1 MIRPGK
7 PVFLNPPAGKGP
19 MKSKRF
25 VALSS
30 AVFLTLWSGC
40 RPERGQHPAVNVAGV
55 DEVVQAE
62 IQAGHFPGAVVLV
75 GTSDR
80 ILYHKAFGRAVAEP
94 FAAPMQKD
102 TVFDMASLTKPLAT
116 AASVMILIDRR
127 QLDPNDYV
135 RRYLPAFACG
145 GKEEAR
151 IRHLLTHTSG
161 LPAYTDAKELKDR
174 YGCPCPDKV
183 IEKICSLDAQSEP
196 GKEFRYS
203 CLGYITLAEIVRI
216 VSGQGVDEFS
226 RAHLFT
232 PLGMSDTRFNPPASW
247 QERIAATEI
256 VEEGLLRGTVHD
268 PLARLMGGISGN
280 AGLFSTAADLSVY
293 CRMLLNH
300 GSWKGRQILSPAAV
314 RMMTTAQS
322 HGRAYGF
329 DVSSGYAWVKGP
341 YASPAAF
348 CHTGYTGTSLV
359 CDPARDTYV
368 IILTNSVHP
377 HDKGTTR
384 KVRQKI
390 AEIVFAP
397 PCPGTM
403 TTGCSAQRRGDLP
416 PRNGTGASKS
426 Q

>member
-7 PVFLNPPAGKGP
+7 PVFLNGPAGKDA
-19 MKSKRF
+19 MKSKRL
-25 VALSS
+25 VVLSS
-30 AVFLTLWSGC
+30 ALLLTLLSGC
-40 RPERGQHPAVNVAGV
+40 RPERAPRPAVWLSGI
-55 DEVVQAE
+55 DEVVQQE

-94 FAAPMQKD
+94 FQAPMQED
-102 TVFDMASLTKPLAT
+102 TIFDMASLTKPLAT
-116 AASVMILIDRR
+116 AASIMVLIDRR

-161 LPAYTDAKELKDR
+161 LPAYTDAKELKSR

-183 IEKICSLDAQSEP
+183 IEKICSLNAQSEP
-196 GKEFRYS
+196 GQEFRYS
-203 CLGYITLAEIVRI
+203 CLSYITLAEIARI
-216 VSGQGVDEFS
+216 VSGQSVDEFS
-226 RAHLFT
+226 RANLFA
-232 PLGMSDTRFNPPASW
+232 PLGMNSTRFNPPDSW
-247 QERIAATEI
+247 RQRIAATEI
-256 VEEGLLRGTVHD
+256 VEEGLLRGTGHD

-280 AGLFSTAADLSVY
+280 AGLFSTAADLSIY
-293 CRMLLNH
+293 CRMLLHH
-300 GSWKGRQILSPAAV
+300 GTWKGKRILSPAAV
-314 RMMTTAQS
+314 QMMTTVQS

-341 YASPAAF
+341 YASPKAF

-359 CDPARDTYV
+359 CDPAVDTYV

-397 PCPGTM
+397 AGPSATA
-403 TTGCSAQRRGDLP
+403 TGRPAH
-416 PRNGTGASKS
+416 N
-426 Q
+426 